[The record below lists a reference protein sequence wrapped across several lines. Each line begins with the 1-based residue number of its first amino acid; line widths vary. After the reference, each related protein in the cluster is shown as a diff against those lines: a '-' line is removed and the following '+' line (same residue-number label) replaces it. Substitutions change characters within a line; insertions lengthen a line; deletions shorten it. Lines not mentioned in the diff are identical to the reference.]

1 MISAVHVK
9 NFRSLRDVRIGDVG
23 KFTVFAGRNGTGKSN
38 ILRALNLFFNNQVE
52 DGVQL
57 DLARDVTR
65 TASRSRQEVRIAV
78 KFDLPAEF
86 TFHRSIRDRAT
97 TGFGGSSFWLA
108 RVWSRETATRQVV
121 DQFETSSDGERWEA
135 LKDRDLAQTLLS
147 TLIKFRYVANHVH
160 PVRLIEIERANLQR
174 QLVKRLRSGGRAAAG
189 SDLAPLRQI
198 AEAANTIVAPVA
210 VDLGS
215 AAPELAGVRLT
226 TPSDWADVALSLNVE
241 LEKEAEASSVELH
254 GSGHQSLLAYCLL
267 HLLDSDYSQSFGW
280 RQATIWAI
288 EEPESFLHQELAV
301 HLSRLLQGY
310 SRSPRFALFATS
322 HSPAVMAF
330 ADVGGMVDGNVE
342 MLPPRELLV
351 RAAQAGASPY
361 THHLLAGVPKPLLVV
376 EGKLDVAHLTAAYK
390 ALGRVNPFEI
400 REVFD
405 LVGEQGESAMQ
416 HLLRYH
422 GQTLAARPLAAPVT
436 ILLDQ
441 DVKTSKVDAL
451 RKELTA
457 VHPTSTVVQT
467 AKEWCTPG
475 LDLADFGG
483 IEGLLAVGFVEAAD
497 AELPRTALTR
507 DDSGEISLKR
517 NNATWKPK
525 DALKAKLGELGP
537 QRSIQADYNGFAP
550 LLDEL
555 DRVLLATGPL

>member
-9 NFRSLRDVRIGDVG
+9 NFRSLRDVRIDDVG
-23 KFTVFAGRNGTGKSN
+23 KFTVFSGRNGTGKSN

-57 DLARDVTR
+57 DLSRDVTR
-65 TASRSRQEVRIAV
+65 RSSRSRQEVRIAV
-78 KFDLPAEF
+78 KFDLPEEF
-86 TFHRSIRDRAT
+86 TFHRSILDRAT

-108 RVWSRETATRQVV
+108 RIWSRETATRQVV
-121 DQFETSSDGERWEA
+121 DHFETSADGERWDG

-147 TLIKFRYVANHVH
+147 RLIKFRYVANHVH
-160 PVRLIEIERANLQR
+160 PVRLIEIERANLQK
-174 QLVKRLRSGGRAAAG
+174 QLVKRLRSGGRATAG

-210 VDLGS
+210 LDLGS
-215 AAPELAGVRLT
+215 AAPELGGVRLT

-241 LEKEAEASSVELH
+241 LGREAEASSVELH

-288 EEPESFLHQELAV
+288 EEPESFLHQELTV

-330 ADVGGMVDGNVE
+330 ADVGGLVDGNVE
-342 MLPPRELLV
+342 MLPPRELVV

-361 THHLLAGVPKPLLVV
+361 THRLLAGVPKPLLVV

-390 ALGRVNPFEI
+390 VLSRVNPFEI
-400 REVFD
+400 REVLD
-405 LVGEQGESAMQ
+405 LVGEQGESAMK
-416 HLLRYH
+416 HLLQFH
-422 GQTLAARPLAAPVT
+422 GQTLAARPLSAPVVL
-436 ILLDQ
+436 LLDQ
-441 DVKTSKVDAL
+441 DVQIRKIQAL
-451 RKELTA
+451 RQDLSA
-457 VHPTSTVVQT
+457 LHPSSAVVQT
-467 AKEWCTPG
+467 DSTWCTQG
-475 LDLADFGG
+475 LDPGDFGG
-483 IEGLLAVGFVEAAD
+483 IEGLLSVDLVRAAD
-497 AELPRTALTR
+497 AELPRTALTQ
-507 DDSGEISLKR
+507 DANGEVSLKR
-517 NNATWKPK
+517 NSAKWKPR
-525 DALKAKLGELGP
+525 DEMKAKLGELGP
-537 QRSIQADYNGFAP
+537 RRSIRNDYENFNP
-550 LLDEL
+550 LIDEL
-555 DRVLLATGPL
+555 DRVLLNAPAD